1 MSAAERTIGHDRP
14 ILGCYLQAGDPA
26 LPRDMV
32 QIYRACGADLLE
44 FGLPCEDPFLDG
56 AVIEQSMA
64 RAIAAGFSEAAALE
78 ELEVVRS
85 IFARRPIVVVT
96 YGNVDLTRL
105 RNDTGQWL
113 FDAYLDLSKLAMSRA
128 RGPHRA
134 TTMVIPPAAGFVSY
148 DCGEDELAAARD
160 ASLYVMMQAM
170 PGRTG
175 GVAMLGPD
183 VAARVRRL
191 KAAGIRVP
199 VLLGIGIST
208 PELAAQAVALGA
220 DGIIIGSR
228 CLTEATKGSDALR
241 SFVVAVREAI
251 DGAG

>member
-1 MSAAERTIGHDRP
+1 MSGAERTIGQDRP
-14 ILGCYLQAGDPA
+14 ILGCYLPAGDPA

-32 QIYRACGADLLE
+32 QIYRDCGVDLLE
-44 FGLPCEDPFLDG
+44 FGLPCAEPFLDG

-96 YGNVDLTRL
+96 YGGVDLTRL
-105 RNDTGQWL
+105 RNDAGHWL

-134 TTMVIPPAAGFVSY
+134 NAPVIPPAAGFVSY

-175 GVAMLGPD
+175 GVATLGPD

-220 DGIIIGSR
+220 DGVIIGSR
-228 CLTEATKGSDALR
+228 CLTEAARGSDALR
-241 SFVVAVREAI
+241 RFVVAVREAI
-251 DGAG
+251 DGAD